1 VRPKFARCRRAV
13 VCRNRLSHPREPN
26 PRRPPRQTF
35 KETNQMSMLT
45 KITDYTHKSFKNFT
59 NPADLKFRQKN
70 IVFGYNGKGKSAFA
84 LGVKE
89 EFLKD
94 KSKTDT
100 HFRLFNKEYISKDLM
115 LENSNGKLKGVKA
128 NFSEKDVTAE
138 NQIKELESQL
148 VKQEDIKKQEDEI
161 QKIRKEARK
170 EVDSIHDRKKGKA
183 RIAKKE
189 QGKSVEDIIKL
200 YESDYTEAQKI
211 ETDDE
216 KLLKTTGDD
225 AISKEIT
232 NFENLQNLSFTTYSE
247 INGIKAIFEEKFGE
261 DVEIPANEI
270 VNWMSQGLTL
280 HKDGDSCKMCGGQ
293 LDYQSVKA
301 KIEQY
306 KENRKHQA
314 IEKLKVFQSKLKKSS
329 DEIESIARQEKTY
342 SAFIGEPV
350 KESFRL
356 IVESK
361 TSFEELDKSLQTK
374 IDDILSESNFDFEK
388 LKSISKLI
396 ESEIE
401 KIQNNK
407 NQQLTT
413 LQKKQSNLE
422 KLVKGSIGLEVKN
435 SQSIK
440 DKLADIKTKEEE
452 LQKVK
457 SENTKKQGEIQ
468 KLKTSKS
475 PTKDFAEFVSQILQ
489 DINISLKVE
498 VEATDNNYII
508 KNSHEN
514 VPLTINDISEGEKNL
529 LALLFFYYELFN
541 DNKQTEVKTD
551 IELVIVDDP
560 ISSMDDANRF
570 YILELMKNILNLEN
584 QQVFVLTH
592 SWDDFCNLSYGR
604 NAGVNDSKFLA
615 IEIRKND
622 GKSYL
627 EKIKNIEKPYKHL
640 FKELYDFSQKQE
652 NDIESNCEI
661 YHFPN
666 VMRRVFEE
674 WYNFKIGKDLNLT
687 SGQLDRL
694 ANDFD
699 ITDTSEKT
707 KLGTLLKVCN
717 ILSHSINTTKNPQEI
732 HQSAKYLMKLI
743 KKNDKL
749 HFNSMKV

>member
-1 VRPKFARCRRAV
+1 
-13 VCRNRLSHPREPN
+13 
-26 PRRPPRQTF
+26 
-35 KETNQMSMLT
+35 MSMLT
-45 KITDYTHKSFKNFT
+45 KITDYTHKSFKKFT
-59 NPADLKFRQKN
+59 NPPDLEFRQKN

-84 LGVKE
+84 LGVKA

-94 KSKTDT
+94 ASKTDA
-100 HFRLFNKEYISKDLM
+100 HFRLFNKEYIGKDLM

-138 NQIKELESQL
+138 TRIKELESEI
-148 VKQEDIKKQEDEI
+148 VKPEDIKKQEEEI
-161 QKIRKEARK
+161 LKIRKDARK

-189 QGKSVEDIIKL
+189 QSKPVEDIIKL
-200 YESDYTEAQKI
+200 YESDYTEAYKI

-225 AISKEIT
+225 SISKEIEK
-232 NFENLQNLSFTTYSE
+232 FESLQNLTFTTYSE
-247 INGIKAIFEEKFGE
+247 TEINELKAIFEEKFGE

-280 HKDGDSCKMCGGQ
+280 HKDGDSCKMCGGK
-293 LDYQSVKA
+293 LDYQSVKT

-306 KENRKHQA
+306 KDNRKHQA
-314 IEKLKVFQSKLKKSS
+314 IEKLKSFQTKLKKSS
-329 DEIESIARQEKTY
+329 DEIESIAKQEKTY
-342 SAFIGEPV
+342 SAIIGESV
-350 KESFRL
+350 KESFQN
-356 IVESK
+356 IIGSK
-361 TSFEELDKSLQTK
+361 TSFEELDKSLQAK
-374 IDDILSESNFDFEK
+374 IEDILSSNSFDFDK
-388 LKSISKLI
+388 LKSVS
-396 ESEIE
+396 ESIKTEIE
-401 KIQNNK
+401 RTQREKS
-407 NQQLTT
+407 QQLTT
-413 LQKKQSNLE
+413 LRNKQSNLE
-422 KLVKGSIGLEVKN
+422 TLVKGSIGLEVKN
-435 SQSIK
+435 SQTIK
-440 DKLADIKTKEEE
+440 DKLAEIKKKEDD
-452 LQKVK
+452 LKK
-457 SENTKKQGEIQ
+457 AKDKNTETQGEIQ

-508 KNSHEN
+508 KSSHEE
-514 VPLTINDISEGEKNL
+514 VLLTISDISEGEKNL

-560 ISSMDDANRF
+560 ISSMDDANKF
-570 YILELMKNILNLEN
+570 YILELMKNILNLES

-604 NAGVNDSKFLA
+604 KTGEATSKFST
-615 IEIRKND
+615 IEIRKNN

-627 EKIKNIEKPYKHL
+627 EKVGNIEKPYKHL
-640 FKELYDFSQKQE
+640 FKELYDFSQKSE
-652 NDIESNCEI
+652 KDIGTDCEI

-674 WYNFKIGKDLNLT
+674 WYSFKIGKDLNLT
-687 SGQLDRL
+687 SNQLDRL
-694 ANDFD
+694 ANDFA
-699 ITDTSEKT
+699 ITDTNKKT
-707 KLGTLLKVCN
+707 KLGMLLKVCN

-732 HQSAKYLMKLI
+732 HQSSKFLMKLI
-743 KKNDKL
+743 EDNDRL
-749 HFNSMKV
+749 HFNSMKG